1 MDGVNPDKI
10 RSTKLPS
17 PAKRILNMKEAAS
30 YLGMSVTTFREC
42 VAPKIQSLK
51 LMPRR
56 VSYDVE
62 ELNAFIDRAAGK
74 TEHTAEKT
82 FWDKYK

>member
-1 MDGVNPDKI
+1 
-10 RSTKLPS
+10 
-17 PAKRILNMKEAAS
+17 MKEAAA

-42 VAPKIQSLK
+42 VAPKVESIK

-62 ELNAFIDRAAGK
+62 ELNSFIARMSGK
-74 TEHTAEKT
+74 KETPMEQG

>member
-1 MDGVNPDKI
+1 MGEVLAPV
-10 RSTKLPS
+10 R
-17 PAKRILNMKEAAS
+17 RILNMKEAAA

-42 VAPKIQSLK
+42 VAPKVEGIK

-56 VSYDVE
+56 ISYDVE
-62 ELNAFIDRAAGK
+62 ELNGFIARMSGK
-74 TEHTAEKT
+74 KVSPMDQG

>member
-1 MDGVNPDKI
+1 
-10 RSTKLPS
+10 
-17 PAKRILNMKEAAS
+17 MKEAAA

-42 VAPKIQSLK
+42 VAPKIQSLR

-62 ELNAFIDRAAGK
+62 ELNAFIDRASGK
-74 TEHTAEKT
+74 TEYLAEKT